1 MWKCLPLSLVAVTAI
16 LAAANVARAQ
26 NFYFGVQGGLN
37 VAHDGEF
44 DNSGADM
51 TFDAGYAYGAT
62 LGYETGKQF
71 RLEGE
76 LTYRGNHI
84 DSVAGVRQGG
94 KISSTA
100 VMANVFYDFATRGS
114 WAPYLGGGLGTARVT
129 LERAGS
135 DSDRVLAYQLIGGL
149 GYSVSPNTVVT
160 FDYRYF
166 AVNTPTFNA
175 ATSFDQEYGNSTL
188 MVGIRARF

>member
-1 MWKCLPLSLVAVTAI
+1 MRKRLPLSLAAITVI
-16 LAAANVARAQ
+16 LAAASVANAQ
-26 NFYFGVQGGLN
+26 DFYFGIQAGLN
-37 VAHDGEF
+37 VTHDGEF
-44 DNSGADM
+44 DNSGSDM
-51 TFDAGYAYGAT
+51 TFDTGYAYGAT
-62 LGYETGKQF
+62 LGYEIGNQF

-84 DSVAGVRQGG
+84 DSVAGVSQGG

-100 VMANVFYDFATRGS
+100 LMANVFYDFATARS
-114 WAPYLGGGLGTARVT
+114 WAPYIGGGLGTARVS

-135 DSDRVLAYQLIGGL
+135 ANDRVLAYQLIGGL

-166 AVNTPTFNA
+166 GVDTPKFDA
-175 ATSFDQEYGNSTL
+175 ATSFSQEYGNSTL
-188 MVGIRARF
+188 MLGIRANF